1 VIVGTVYPENPA
13 DRSRWVMARRGAR
26 NEVRSDRAYAQLLE
40 RERMED
46 GSIAQ
51 VATIFLTN
59 RECPWKCV
67 MCDLWR
73 NTTPAASAPRG
84 SIPQQIERALGE
96 LGGAEEA
103 RVLKLYNSGSFF
115 DVGAIPKSDWSAIAT
130 LCNGFE
136 RVIVECHPR
145 LVSRAVLDFANL
157 LEGELEV
164 AMGLETCHPG
174 ALEKINKRITVDDF
188 AAAARFLKS
197 NQIGVRT
204 FLLVGAPFIPQQE
217 QAKWLN
223 KSIEVAFGA
232 GSNVVSLIPTR
243 AGNGALDELMS
254 EGEFCEP
261 RLSDLEAA
269 QEFGL
274 GLRVGR
280 LFADTWDIERFS
292 DCAKCG
298 NERRARLDRMNLSQ
312 MIEPRV
318 ECVCGG

>member
-1 VIVGTVYPENPA
+1 MTVGTVYPENA
-13 DRSRWVMARRGAR
+13 AERSRWVMARRGAR
-26 NEVRSDRAYAQLLE
+26 NEVRSERAYAQLLE

-51 VATIFLTN
+51 VATVFLTN

-73 NTTPAASAPRG
+73 NTTSASPAPRG

-96 LGGAEEA
+96 LGAAEA

-115 DVGAIPKSDWSAIAT
+115 DVGAIPRSDWRTIAA
-130 LCNGFE
+130 LCSGFD
-136 RVIVECHPR
+136 RVVVECHPR
-145 LVSRAVLDFANL
+145 LVSNAVLEFRNL
-157 LEGELEV
+157 LEAQLEV

-188 AAAARFLKS
+188 ASAARFLRA
-197 NQIGVRT
+197 NQISVRT
-204 FLLVGAPFIPQQE
+204 FLLVGTPFIPRDQQARWVN
-217 QAKWLN
+217 Q
-223 KSIEVAFGA
+223 SIEVAFGA

-254 EGEFCEP
+254 EGKFCEP
-261 RLSDLEAA
+261 RISELEAA

-274 GLRVGR
+274 ELKAGR
-280 LFADTWDIERFS
+280 LIADTWDIERFS

-298 NERRARLDRMNLSQ
+298 EDRRDRLERMNLSQ
-312 MIEPRV
+312 TIEPRV

>member
-1 VIVGTVYPENPA
+1 MTVGTVYPENSA
-13 DRSRWVMARRGAR
+13 DRSRWVIARRGAR

-46 GSIAQ
+46 GSVAQ

-73 NTTPAASAPRG
+73 NTAPAPRG
-84 SIPQQIERALGE
+84 SIPLQIERALGE
-96 LGGAEEA
+96 LGAAEA

-115 DVGAIPKSDWSAIAT
+115 DGGAIPKSDWNAIAG
-130 LCNGFE
+130 LCRGFD
-136 RVIVECHPR
+136 RVVVECHPR
-145 LVSRAVLDFANL
+145 LVSEAVLEFRNL
-157 LEGELEV
+157 LGAQLEV

-174 ALEKINKRITVDDF
+174 ALEKINKRITVEDY
-188 AAAARFLKS
+188 ANAARFLKS
-197 NQIGVRT
+197 NQISVRT
-204 FLLVGAPFIPQQE
+204 FLLVGTPFIPREQQARWVN
-217 QAKWLN
+217 Q
-223 KSIEVAFGA
+223 SIEVAFTA

-261 RLSDLEAA
+261 SMSDLEAA

-274 GLRVGR
+274 RLRASR

-292 DCAKCG
+292 DCASCG
-298 NERRARLDRMNLSQ
+298 EARRDRLERINLSQ